1 LRPGYAVTSPAR
13 SLRRR
18 ARLYPLASDESAL
31 SWRQTD
37 LVLLLATLALCAFG
51 AVMIYTATV
60 HQQRESGLDPRA
72 FLDKQLSY
80 LAAGLIVM
88 MVVALFDY
96 RRLRR
101 LSPLLYLGSL
111 LALLLVLTPL
121 GDIQRGAARWIDLG
135 PFQVQPSEP
144 TKLVVI
150 LVLGSVFAE
159 VRGKV
164 VGRHVAAGSALFA
177 LPAVLVFLEPDLGT
191 TLVLGA
197 VFGGCLLIGG
207 ARGRHFLA
215 LGLLLVGVIFAVVQL
230 DLLHD
235 YQERR
240 ITAFLDPSPEVGSDA
255 YNVTQSKIAI
265 GSGGLEGKGLEDPRS
280 QTSLDFVPEQPTD
293 FIFTAVGEQLG
304 FVGSSILLGLFAAS
318 IWRAL
323 LIAGRSPDRFG
334 SVLAG
339 GLAVMWAFQ
348 LFVNVGMTM
357 GIMPITGI
365 PLPFISY
372 GGSSLMTNLAGVGLL
387 LSVGLRRPV

>member
-1 LRPGYAVTSPAR
+1 
-13 SLRRR
+13 LRRI
-18 ARLYPLASDESAL
+18 
-31 SWRQTD
+31 D
-37 LVLLLATLALCAFG
+37 LVLVLTTFALSAFG
-51 AVMIYTATV
+51 AVMVYTATV
-60 HQQRESGLDPRA
+60 HQQQGDGLDPRA

-80 LAAGLIVM
+80 LAGGVVVM
-88 MVVALFDY
+88 ALVALFDY
-96 RRLRR
+96 RKLRE
-101 LSPLLYLGSL
+101 LAPVLYAG
-111 LALLLVLTPL
+111 ALVTLVLVLTPM
-121 GDIQRGAARWIDLG
+121 GEIQRGAARWIDLG
-135 PFQVQPSEP
+135 LFQMQPSEP
-144 TKLVVI
+144 TKLAVI
-150 LVLGSVFAE
+150 LVLASLFAGARGR
-159 VRGKV
+159 VRARHVV
-164 VGRHVAAGSALFA
+164 VGLGLFA

-197 VFGGCLLIGG
+197 IFGACLLVGG

-215 LGLLLVGVIFAVVQL
+215 LGFLLVGTIFAVVQL

-240 ITAFLDPSPEVGSDA
+240 ITAFLNPTPEVDSYA

-265 GSGGLEGKGLEDPRS
+265 GSGGLDGKGLNGRKT

-304 FVGSSILLGLFAAS
+304 FVGSSILLVLFAAS

-323 LIAGRSPDRFG
+323 LIAGRSADRFG
-334 SVLAG
+334 SIVAG

-372 GGSSLMTNLAGVGLL
+372 GGSSLITNLAGVGLL
-387 LSVGLRRPV
+387 LSVGLRRRV